1 MCHLTK
7 KLKSVVFLFF
17 KQEISYN
24 SESFL
29 IMENLISDVFDVSD
43 TFNKFFVYVLY
54 NLNIYSEEI
63 LDEIVYLA
71 LKVIDIFK
79 WL

>member
-1 MCHLTK
+1 
-7 KLKSVVFLFF
+7 
-17 KQEISYN
+17 
-24 SESFL
+24 
-29 IMENLISDVFDVSD
+29 MENLISDVFDVSD

-71 LKVIDIFK
+71 SEVIDIFK